1 MFVNYS
7 NVKTCVLCHLQ
18 SCRVMKCSFSTV
30 PSSNITSDICCC
42 LLKFVI
48 TNKWNKNYRPLSS
61 PVTFLWQTVAVYWSS
76 LMAVVGGAC
85 IRQYQVCV
93 WYVLKYSMPPPFHS
107 SPLLSPLFLKC
118 SNCQVYGM
126 HYRLLFFC
134 FVMLLWVMIS
144 FAAISTAYI
153 L

>member
-1 MFVNYS
+1 
-7 NVKTCVLCHLQ
+7 
-18 SCRVMKCSFSTV
+18 MKCFLVASCKK
-30 PSSNITSDICCC
+30 PSRQS
-42 LLKFVI
+42 LLPILPRISVVVYVI

-85 IRQYQVCV
+85 IRQYQVCG

-118 SNCQVYGM
+118 SNCRVYGM
-126 HYRLLFFC
+126 HYRLLFFLFC
-134 FVMLLWVMIS
+134 YAVVGDDLFCCHLYSIHTVVFLLGLV
-144 FAAISTAYI
+144 
-153 L
+153 